1 LNSLFKKIK
10 LFKSILVYLWN
21 PKNVSSVLK
30 LGNSVSAL
38 TDNQLTIKNLKSTP
52 KTKKLLES
60 KYGTENFDF
69 PLLHTLPPK
78 SLGHTFANYVKSN
91 NLDPK
96 FYDKH
101 TNDLER
107 SDYSYLVYRMR
118 KTHDI
123 WHIVTGFDT
132 SEAGEAGLIAFY
144 YAQLRTP
151 LSRLIICLSFI
162 HFLLRYPSDM
172 PKLMNSISR
181 GWQLGKTAKPLIA
194 VKWEEI
200 FDQPLIQV
208 QKDLKL
214 APTELSPHLGL

>member
-1 LNSLFKKIK
+1 MNSLFKKIK
-10 LFKSILVYLWN
+10 LFKSILIYLWN

-30 LGNSVSAL
+30 LGNAVSAL
-38 TDNQLTIKNLKSTP
+38 SDNELTIKNLKSIP
-52 KTKKLLES
+52 ENREIIEN
-60 KYGTENFDF
+60 KYGTDNFNF
-69 PLLHTLPPK
+69 TLLETLPPG

-101 TNDLER
+101 TKKLET

-132 SEAGEAGLIAFY
+132 TEAGEAGLIAFY

-151 LSRLIICLSFI
+151 LSRLIICLSLI
-162 HFLLRYPSDM
+162 HFLIRYPRDM
-172 PKLMNSISR
+172 PVLMNAISR
-181 GWQLGKTAKPLIA
+181 GWQLGTKAEALIS

-200 FDQPLIQV
+200 FDQPLNQIQ
-208 QKDLKL
+208 KNLNLID
-214 APTELSPHLGL
+214 